1 MQTSQTQP
9 AVADYEYSP
18 LGPSGIRL
26 VTIDPGNN
34 LLSVKSHV
42 FSQIEDAPSYYA
54 LSYVWGDASLLEE
67 IVFDG
72 FRFQVTRNL
81 HTILSSFRSHSPTE
95 RFYWIDALCIN
106 QANNDEKAQ
115 QVPRMGIIYRSAHH
129 VLAWLASN
137 NNILFEYAEKARDFR
152 LKHGTSHSIEE
163 FSDAFLED
171 CRMLGRLL
179 LMWCQHE
186 MHILL
191 KKPFFTRVWI
201 MQEVLLS
208 RQWPLMCSGD
218 KTVSMDALV
227 SMWFL
232 LEARA
237 KTDLAV
243 ISTQQSL
250 IELYFQRCDVQSLL
264 DNAAQ
269 VPRSQR
275 WRAGCL
281 WTLLMAR
288 VGHREAG
295 LPHDMIYSMLGM
307 FTSICGPD
315 ALPQHL
321 APDYNLPPEKVY
333 WDYSRWLIESTSD
346 LNLLCH
352 FGQSLNGV
360 PSWVPDFR
368 RPIGLTKTPNSSVRS
383 EPFTPRVSA
392 DGLLLNVGA
401 IKLGRCIAVCPGIA
415 DSEIPNPFCE
425 QGFESLM
432 ANRKAHNQ
440 WLQHRCSLVE
450 TVICKRA
457 VEISSTNGNNNKH
470 LAQARLDVLR
480 LDGMRPANPSAQA
493 LLMSLYLTN
502 CCSSSHCTVQE
513 LLELTEKVDE
523 IENAEKKNV
532 WLWLDLQLSKQIFVT
547 DQGIIGTSFHATQAE
562 IKEGDEVFALDGVRG
577 GCAFVMR
584 GRQALTTTTKAEE
597 EQSYTV
603 VACSRLRVTE
613 AEEDIAAS
621 QGYERACISI
631 P

>member
-1 MQTSQTQP
+1 M
-9 AVADYEYSP
+9 ADYEYSP
-18 LGPSGIRL
+18 LGASGIRL
-26 VTIDPGNN
+26 VTIDPGNNN

-72 FRFQVTRNL
+72 IRFQVTRNL
-81 HTILSSFRSHSPTE
+81 HTILTSFRSHSPTE

-115 QVPRMGIIYRSAHH
+115 QVPRMGIIYRSTHH
-129 VLAWLASN
+129 VLAWLASD
-137 NNILFEYAEKARDFR
+137 NNILFEFAEKARDFR

-171 CRMLGRLL
+171 CRMLGWPL

-191 KKPFFTRVWI
+191 QEPFFTRVWI

-227 SMWFL
+227 CMWYL

-237 KTDLAV
+237 KTGLAV

-250 IELYFQRCDVQSLL
+250 IELYYQRCDVQSVLK
-264 DNAAQ
+264 NGAQ
-269 VPRSQR
+269 EPRSQR

-281 WTLLMAR
+281 WDLLIAQI
-288 VGHREAG
+288 GHREAG
-295 LPHDMIYSMLGM
+295 LAHDMIYSMLGM

-321 APDYNLPPEKVY
+321 KPDYNLPPEKVY
-333 WDYSRWLIESTSD
+333 WDYSRWIIESTGD

-352 FGQSLNGV
+352 VGQSLDGV

-368 RPIGLTKTPNSSVRS
+368 RSIGLTKKEPNSVHS
-383 EPFTPRVSA
+383 EHFTPRVSA
-392 DGLLLNVGA
+392 DGLLLTVQA
-401 IKLGRCIAVCPGIA
+401 RKLGRCIAVCPGVV

-425 QGFESLM
+425 QEFESLM
-432 ANRKAHNQ
+432 ANRKAHDQ
-440 WLQHRCSLVE
+440 WLRQRCSLVE
-450 TVICKRA
+450 TVICNRA
-457 VEISSTNGNNNKH
+457 VETSSTQGKPRN

-480 LDGMRPANPSAQA
+480 PDGMRPANPAAQA
-493 LLMSLYLTN
+493 LLMSIYQTKCL
-502 CCSSSHCTVQE
+502 SSNSIPE
-513 LLELTEKVDE
+513 LLEIWKKVDGE
-523 IENAEKKNV
+523 IEKAEKQNV
-532 WLWLDLQLSKQIFVT
+532 WLWLDRQLSKQIFVT
-547 DQGIIGTSFHATQAE
+547 DQGFIGTSFHTTQAE
-562 IKEGDEVFALDGVRG
+562 IKEGDEVFALDGVRD

-584 GRQALTTTTKAEE
+584 GRQATTTTPTAMATGK
-597 EQSYTV
+597 QSYTV

-613 AEEDIAAS
+613 AEEDIAVL

-631 P
+631 A